1 MRKVL
6 VVFSVI
12 QLALVVLQFYLATF
26 GAFETP
32 KPANPEAAA
41 IGWHVMNGFFVIPAV
56 SLIATIIAVVARA
69 PGKVIG
75 ASAAPIVLVAVQMFV
90 LFPLA
95 ELTGATME
103 KTTPSSLYV
112 LGFHAVIGL
121 LLLGAAIS
129 AWRGAQAHAR
139 AVTGHRATETV

>member
-6 VVFSVI
+6 VVFTVI
-12 QLALVVLQFYLATF
+12 QLALVVLQFYLATY

-32 KPANPEAAA
+32 EPADPETAA
-41 IGWHVMNGFFVIPAV
+41 IGWHVMNGFMVIPAV
-56 SLIATIIAVVARA
+56 SLITTILAAVARA
-69 PGKVIG
+69 PGRLIG
-75 ASAAPIVLVAVQMFV
+75 LCVAPIVLVAIQMFV

-95 ELTGATME
+95 ELAGATME
-103 KTTPSSLYV
+103 RTTPGSLYV
-112 LGFHAVIGL
+112 LGFHAVIGV

-139 AVTGHRATETV
+139 SAAGYQATETV